1 MDMQTIWT
9 ITGLAAVDMV
19 NPCTLA
25 VQVLLLSALVLTKGR
40 KDAILGGILFTA
52 TIYVTYLLYGL
63 GILTAIYA
71 LGIQD
76 ALQIVLKALVLIMA
90 VIELAAFMKYKPGFV
105 ALEMPMQFR
114 PIAQKLLKS
123 VENPWMAI
131 PVAVLCSILL
141 LPCSSGPY
149 LSAII
154 YLATTTIDKLF
165 YLLYYNAIFV
175 LPMVGITLL
184 IGLGTKPEAV
194 MIWRNKH
201 VRELHLLAGL
211 LLLGVFFMV

>member
-1 MDMQTIWT
+1 MGVQTLWT
-9 ITGLAAVDMV
+9 ITGLAAVDMI

-40 KDAILGGILFTA
+40 RDAILGGILFTT
-52 TIYVTYLLYGL
+52 TIYIMYLFYGL

-76 ALQIVLKALVLIMA
+76 VLRLALKTLVLIMA
-90 VIELAAFMKYKPGFV
+90 AMELNAFFRYRPGF
-105 ALEMPMQFR
+105 ASLEMPMQFR
-114 PIAQKLLKS
+114 PLAQKVLKS
-123 VENPWMAI
+123 VENPWTAV

-149 LSAII
+149 LSAIL
-154 YLATTTIDKLF
+154 YLTNAAVEKIF

-175 LPMVGITLL
+175 LPMVGITILV
-184 IGLGTKPEAV
+184 GFGTKPEAV
-194 MIWRNKH
+194 MKWRNKH
-201 VRELHLLAGL
+201 VRELHLMAGIL
-211 LLLGVFFMV
+211 LLVVFFMV

>member
-1 MDMQTIWT
+1 M
-9 ITGLAAVDMV
+9 

-40 KDAILGGILFTA
+40 KDAIIGGILFTA
-52 TIYVTYLLYGL
+52 TIYVMYLLYGL

-76 ALQIVLKALVLIMA
+76 ILYLVLKVLLLVMA
-90 VIELAAFMKYKPGFV
+90 ATEIVAFFKYRPGFV
-105 ALEMPMQFR
+105 SLEMPMSFR
-114 PIAQKLLKS
+114 PIAHKVLKS
-123 VENPWMAI
+123 VENPWMAV
-131 PVAVLCSILL
+131 PVAILCSILL

-154 YLATTTIDKLF
+154 LLANTSVEKLL

-175 LPMVGITLL
+175 LPMVVITL
-184 IGLGTKPEAV
+184 IVGLGTKPEAV
-194 MIWRNKH
+194 MAWRNKH
-201 VRELHLLAGL
+201 VRELHLIAGIL
-211 LLLGVFFMV
+211 LLVVFFMV

>member
-1 MDMQTIWT
+1 MNMQTLWT

-40 KDAILGGILFTA
+40 RDAILGGILFTA
-52 TIYVTYLLYGL
+52 TIYVMYLLYGL
-63 GILTAIYA
+63 GLLTTIYA

-76 ALQIVLKALVLIMA
+76 VLRLALKALVLIMA
-90 VIELAAFMKYKPGFV
+90 VIELNAFLHYRPGFSS
-105 ALEMPMQFR
+105 LEMPMLLR
-114 PIAQKLLKS
+114 PFAQKLLKS
-123 VENPWMAI
+123 VENPWMTI
-131 PVAVLCSILL
+131 PVAALCSILL

-154 YLATTTIDKLF
+154 YLANTTVEKLF

-175 LPMVGITLL
+175 LPMIGITLL
-184 IGLGTKPEAV
+184 VRLGTKPEAV
-194 MIWRNKH
+194 MKWRSKH
-201 VRELHLLAGL
+201 IRELHLIAGL
-211 LLLGVFFMV
+211 LLLAVSYTV